1 MEKLILKSRAKINL
15 SLDVIGKRDD
25 GYHEVDMVMQQIDLY
40 DTLTFEKTDVGKIE
54 IECNNKYIPID
65 SRNIVYKAILAVNEY
80 LKIENNGIKIIIDKN
95 IPVAAGLG
103 GGSSNAATAIK
114 AYNILYGL
122 NLKKDE
128 MMKISVKVGADVPFF
143 FEGGCCRA
151 RGIGEILTPIKGLNF
166 GWIVICKPNIG
177 VSTKG
182 IYKALNYPMIVMH
195 PDVDGMVEA
204 LKNEDRLMISDKL
217 GNVLERITLEKY
229 KVVKNIKDKISNS
242 NAYGSLMSGSG
253 PTVFGLFSN
262 YKSGYKMY
270 KKLGAIYNETYLIRA
285 FNGGEYE

>member
-1 MEKLILKSRAKINL
+1 
-15 SLDVIGKRDD
+15 
-25 GYHEVDMVMQQIDLY
+25 MVMQQIDLY

>member
-25 GYHEVDMVMQQIDLY
+25 GYHEVDMVMQQVDLY

-54 IECNNKYIPID
+54 IESSNKYIPTD
-65 SRNIVYKAILAVNEY
+65 SRNIVYKAILAVNKY

-128 MMKISVKVGADVPFF
+128 MMKIGLKVGADVPFF

-151 RGIGEILTPIKGLNF
+151 NGIGEILTPIKGLNF

-177 VSTKG
+177 VSTKE
-182 IYKALNYPMIVMH
+182 IYKALNYPMVVMH

-204 LKNEDRLMISDKL
+204 LKNEDRLMISNKL

-285 FNGGEYE
+285 FNGGKYE